1 MVPGE
6 KISSAAEVGGI
17 DYTDTQETVESQEEQ
32 RRREFEDLLNQRRV
46 LLEATGHSDKDIEK
60 DIEDSRRAFAED
72 PEREMRIIRDG
83 IDLTESHERIS
94 AEQKEFQETFDAKL
108 ANVRSRWETAGVLEP
123 EDIDEFVDEWKDK
136 FYRDPKETSQQ
147 LEMMIRQMN
156 ELDQESNKQVVETE
170 LVPYRVTESRRSED
184 SFEQADAYV
193 SELQGDQVFREF
205 MASRFSDG
213 MRDIDQMDAAAQLEA
228 YTHFEKI
235 YDMFAQTYPER
246 ARVYANKWQEMLDQY
261 PQLGE
266 SGSAQEVVD
275 VMRNIAREL
284 SQDETADVDLEQM
297 RDVLAYRAMYESL
310 KGAATAD
317 MNAEIG
323 GEFTNAEEA
332 GGGREAGVEEEP
344 PYDFDALDLQTE
356 VADERF
362 EAEEAREE
370 GLDDAELALQELLE
384 RKRMRNL
391 NPKQRERFVE
401 RMRSLDADEFASQV
415 ELEGYKEN
423 IRQMDSLAG
432 PKRAEA
438 LALMA
443 AEMMRQSGKK
453 ENEIQALLDRWADE
467 YEQEPRKAIER
478 MEASIHYDKMRKV
491 NDQVG
496 KAAKWALWRG
506 SALAIGAGA
515 AGLFGLRTG
524 WQAFGIAR
532 RAAKLGAKSMWNT
545 LTEGFQEFVG
555 QKDKKIGVTE
565 GNKDLDRQWANVE
578 EDVADLAADTQ
589 SRVTGDNEA
598 IKKRKEARD
607 ARWAEKQKKKEKEK
621 KKEAKKKAA

>member
-1 MVPGE
+1 
-6 KISSAAEVGGI
+6 
-17 DYTDTQETVESQEEQ
+17 
-32 RRREFEDLLNQRRV
+32 
-46 LLEATGHSDKDIEK
+46 
-60 DIEDSRRAFAED
+60 
-72 PEREMRIIRDG
+72 MRIIGGAFKGRKLFLPNDKNTRPLKDLVKESIFNLIQHSNKINIEIKNSSVLDLFSGTGNISYEFASRGTKKVVAVDG
-83 IDLTESHERIS
+83 NYNCVKYINAT
-94 AEQKEFQETFDAKL
+94 AKEFNFDIITYKSD
-108 ANVRSRWETAGVLEP
+108 VYKFLEKTTLQS
-123 EDIDEFVDEWKDK
+123 DVIF
-136 FYRDPKETSQQ
+136 
-147 LEMMIRQMN
+147 
-156 ELDQESNKQVVETE
+156 
-170 LVPYRVTESRRSED
+170 
-184 SFEQADAYV
+184 AD
-193 SELQGDQVFREF
+193 
-205 MASRFSDG
+205 
-213 MRDIDQMDAAAQLEA
+213 
-228 YTHFEKI
+228 
-235 YDMFAQTYPER
+235 
-246 ARVYANKWQEMLDQY
+246 
-261 PQLGE
+261 
-266 SGSAQEVVD
+266 
-275 VMRNIAREL
+275 
-284 SQDETADVDLEQM
+284 
-297 RDVLAYRAMYESL
+297 
-310 KGAATAD
+310 
-317 MNAEIG
+317 
-323 GEFTNAEEA
+323 
-332 GGGREAGVEEEP
+332 P